1 MPPDRYAAAAP
12 SATTTPGVP
21 MGIARSDET
30 QPADRTEWWKTG
42 VVYQIYPRSFADST
56 GNGVGDLPGI
66 TRRLDHV
73 AGLGV
78 DALWLSPFYRSP
90 MADFGYDVEDHCDV
104 DPLFGDLDD
113 ADRLIARAH
122 DLRLKVIVDYV
133 PNHVSDRHPWFVAAR
148 SSPVDPHRDWF
159 VWRDAGADG
168 SLPNNWTAGFPAGAP
183 CWTLD
188 DTTGEYYLHLFLPEQ
203 PDLDWNHPGVV
214 DAMHDV
220 LRFWLDR
227 GVDGFRAD
235 VVHCIGKD
243 GVLADLPGELAGLPA
258 LLQDFGPGTH
268 EQLRGLRR
276 VLDAHP
282 GERVMVGET
291 YTLSP
296 RQMASYHGD
305 GDELQL
311 TFNFSALHCAWE
323 ADRWR
328 AEIEQVQSLLDP
340 IGAWPTWALSNHD
353 VPRHRTRY
361 GSESRAARGGGAAAH
376 PARHPLPV
384 HG

>member
-1 MPPDRYAAAAP
+1 M
-12 SATTTPGVP
+12 
-21 MGIARSDET
+21 
-30 QPADRTEWWKTG
+30 
-42 VVYQIYPRSFADST
+42 
-56 GNGVGDLPGI
+56 
-66 TRRLDHV
+66 
-73 AGLGV
+73 
-78 DALWLSPFYRSP
+78 
-90 MADFGYDVEDHCDV
+90 
-104 DPLFGDLDD
+104 
-113 ADRLIARAH
+113 
-122 DLRLKVIVDYV
+122 
-133 PNHVSDRHPWFVAAR
+133 PNHVSDRHPWFLAAR
-148 SSPVDPHRDWF
+148 SSPDDPHRDWF

-168 SLPNNWTAGFPAGAP
+168 SLPNNWTAGFPAGEP

-311 TFNFSALHCAWE
+311 TFNFSALHCSWE

-361 GSESRAARGGGAAAH
+361 GSESRARAAAVLLLTLRGT
-376 PARHPLPV
+376 PFLYMGEELGLADAEVPEDRAVDPGGRDGCRAPLPWDASAG
-384 HG
+384 HGWPAEPWLPWPPAAGRAQRRVADR